1 MTTRQQEIV
10 LADTNVVSYIHRN
23 DPEGR
28 PYLARMT
35 GCRAAISFQTHE
47 ELLFGVLKNNWGQRR
62 IDDLFEYVSANY
74 DMVRYDLE
82 LVRASARLRVESER
96 RGRQLSTADA
106 WIAAT
111 AILLGCPLLSHD
123 KDFGNPPNL
132 RVIRYPY
139 P

>member
-1 MTTRQQEIV
+1 MTTRQQETV
-10 LADTNVVSYIHRN
+10 LVDTNVVSYIHRN

-28 PYLARMT
+28 PYLARMA

-74 DMVRYDLE
+74 DMIGYDLE
-82 LVRASARLRVESER
+82 LVRISSRLRVDCES
-96 RGRQLSTADA
+96 RGRRLGTADA

-111 AILLGCPLLSHD
+111 AILLDCPLLSHD
-123 KDFGNPPNL
+123 RDFGDPPNL
-132 RVIRYPY
+132 QVVRYP
-139 P
+139 